1 MHGSVFTFGRFL
13 ARSMM
18 ATSVPM
24 TGPSTD
30 MSAKMA
36 AAWLTVLVAMVGGGV
51 GYRLNRA
58 SSLVDEG
65 SVGGAEVPRD
75 EFR

>member
-1 MHGSVFTFGRFL
+1 
-13 ARSMM
+13 MM

-36 AAWLTVLVAMVGGGV
+36 AAWLTVLVAMVRGRV
-51 GYRLNRA
+51 GYCLIVRVAAGTRGA
-58 SSLVDEG
+58 CEG
-65 SVGGAEVPRD
+65 RKSRRTED
-75 EFR
+75 C

>member
-1 MHGSVFTFGRFL
+1 
-13 ARSMM
+13 M

-36 AAWLTVLVAMVGGGV
+36 AAWLTVLVAMVRQARRV
-51 GYRLNRA
+51 LSYRA
-58 SSLVDEG
+58 SP
-65 SVGGAEVPRD
+65 A
-75 EFR
+75 